1 MKKLFAAALL
11 CSAVPA
17 TADAATVY
25 STDFDGTV
33 VTGQGLTVTGFT
45 NGALDAA
52 STGAWNANG
61 WSGNYFLNASTGN
74 PAAMSVLTISNLPTH
89 TTMSVAF
96 LLGFLESWDSR
107 NGSCCTPDDL
117 GIFIDGVEVALM
129 TADNATGN
137 IEDYDGGTELFDGP
151 NINFR
156 QHFNTVD
163 TLVDMSTAPALTFA
177 HSGSTL
183 TLGIQARSV
192 GWQGGGDEAWGID
205 KLNITFDGR
214 FGQGAIPEPAT
225 WAMMIAGFGLIGAAL
240 RRVRR
245 PRRPAPD

>member
-52 STGAWNANG
+52 S
-61 WSGNYFLNASTGN
+61 
-74 PAAMSVLTISNLPTH
+74 
-89 TTMSVAF
+89 
-96 LLGFLESWDSR
+96 
-107 NGSCCTPDDL
+107 
-117 GIFIDGVEVALM
+117 
-129 TADNATGN
+129 
-137 IEDYDGGTELFDGP
+137 
-151 NINFR
+151 
-156 QHFNTVD
+156 TVD

-225 WAMMIAGFGLIGAAL
+225 WAMMIAGFGLMGAAL

-245 PRRPAPD
+245 SGRAAPA